1 MDKIYIKGLLQ
12 KIIDKEF
19 ANSTK
24 RRVNDYSDRL
34 NFACPYCGDS
44 HKNNHAKRGNLYFNK
59 LVFICFNCDK
69 KTTFDRMC
77 KDFNEQIDPG
87 KKLEMIEHLD
97 SIVSYTD
104 YQSEFIDARFENLID
119 ISELEHSINLKLTPF
134 SDFKPIQV
142 NGGIYKYLLNRGIEA
157 EFHKNI
163 YQAKYWKNEDEHEWV
178 IVMLNRKGDKLLG
191 MQIRNLKEGK
201 RRTFKIYNYENILE
215 WVNLGRVEPKN
226 VDINELVVYNKL
238 SYYFNILNVDFDRMI
253 TVFEGYLDSLF
264 YPNSIGL
271 VGVNTDFR
279 FLESSGFEL
288 QYFFDND
295 EAGFKKSEEKLK
307 EGYSIFLWKKLFDD
321 IVERKRVEDPYKLLY
336 RINKVKDIN
345 KLCQLTPGAYKKLK
359 LPNFFS
365 KDVLDVKWLPKFRKK
380 QRHEIDVVDYN
391 KKFEDF
397 KKL

>member
-1 MDKIYIKGLLQ
+1 MDKIYIKSLLQ

-19 ANSTK
+19 SNSTK
-24 RRVNDYSDRL
+24 RRINDYSDRL
-34 NFACPYCGDS
+34 NCACPFCGDS
-44 HKNNHAKRGNLYFNK
+44 HRNNHAKRGNLYFNR

-77 KDFNEQIDPG
+77 KEFNEQIDPD

-97 SIVSYTD
+97 SIITYTD
-104 YQSEFIDARFENLID
+104 YQNEFIDARFENLID
-119 ISELEHSINLKLTPF
+119 LTDLEDSINKNLTPF

-142 NGGIYKYLLNRGIEA
+142 NGGIYKYLIGRGIGPEL
-157 EFHKNI
+157 HKNI
-163 YQAKYWKNEDEHEWV
+163 YQAKYWKNEDESEWV
-178 IVMLNRKGDKLLG
+178 IVMLNRKDNKILG

-201 RRTFKIYNYENILE
+201 RRTFKIYNYENILD
-215 WVNLGRVEPKN
+215 WVNMAKEEPKEI
-226 VDINELVVYNKL
+226 DINEMVVYNKL
-238 SYYFNILNVDFDRMI
+238 SYYFNILNVNFDYMV

-279 FLESSGFEL
+279 FLENGGFEL

-307 EGYSIFLWKKLFDD
+307 EGYPIFLWKKLFDD
-321 IVERKRVEDPYKLLY
+321 IVERKRVEDPYTLLH
-336 RINKVKDIN
+336 RISKVKDIN
-345 KLCQLTPGAYKKLK
+345 KLCQLTPGAYKKLN
-359 LPNFFS
+359 LPDFFS
-365 KDVLDVKWLPKFRKK
+365 EDIMDIKWIPKFKRRNKN
-380 QRHEIDVVDYN
+380 EIDSVDYN
-391 KKFEDF
+391 RKFEDF

>member
-1 MDKIYIKGLLQ
+1 MDKVYIKNILQ
-12 KIIDKEF
+12 KILNKEF
-19 ANSTK
+19 ANVQK

-34 NFACPYCGDS
+34 NFACPFCGDS
-44 HKNNHAKRGNLYFNK
+44 HRNNHAKRGNLYFNR

-77 KDFNEQIDPG
+77 KEFNEQIDPD

-97 SIVSYTD
+97 SIMTYND
-104 YQSEFIDARFENLID
+104 YQSEFTDAKFDNLID
-119 ISELEHSINLKLTPF
+119 LTDLEKSIELNLTPF

-142 NGGIYKYLLNRGIEA
+142 NGGIYKYLIGRGIEPDK
-157 EFHKNI
+157 HKNI
-163 YQAKYWKNEDEHEWV
+163 YQAKYWKNEDESEW
-178 IVMLNRKGDKLLG
+178 IIIMLNRRDTKLLG
-191 MQIRNLKEGK
+191 MQVRNLKEGRK
-201 RRTFKIYNYENILE
+201 RMFKIYNYENILE
-215 WVNLGRVEPKN
+215 WVNLAKEEPKQ
-226 VDINELVVYNKL
+226 VDINELVIYNKL

-279 FLESSGFEL
+279 FLENSGFDL

-307 EGYSIFLWKKLFDD
+307 EGYTVFLWNKLFES
-321 IVERKRVEDPYKLLY
+321 IVDQKNSNDPFSLLH
-336 RINKVKDIN
+336 RISKVKDIN
-345 KLCQLTPGAYKKLK
+345 KLCQLTPDAFKKLK
-359 LPNFFS
+359 LPLFFS
-365 KDVLDVKWLPKFRKK
+365 KDTLDVKWIPKFKRKRNNK
-380 QRHEIDVVDYN
+380 EEVDYN
-391 KKFEDF
+391 KKFEEF